1 MRFSDG
7 EHHEQKR
14 VLTPKLTIEN
24 GSNDVVMGR
33 PIIGTEEKP
42 YSPEE
47 IFAAVK
53 RFFEEI
59 RGVEYQGNTGKYEFE
74 KLLYR
79 GSWKEILSYIGAFY
93 FRPEG
98 GKYCRLTSGLLSNA
112 YINIGTIERNYLVM
126 EKAARELAEKI
137 MIV

>member
-1 MRFSDG
+1 MRFEDG
-7 EHHEQKR
+7 DHHEQKR
-14 VLTPKLTIEN
+14 VLTPELTLKN
-24 GSNDVVMGR
+24 GSTDIVMGR
-33 PIIGTEEKP
+33 PIIGIEETP
-42 YSPEE
+42 HTQEE
-47 IFAAVK
+47 IFVAVK
-53 RFFEEI
+53 RFFEETKT
-59 RGVEYQGNTGKYEFE
+59 VQYQGNQGKYEFE
-74 KLLYR
+74 RLLYR

-137 MIV
+137 MTA